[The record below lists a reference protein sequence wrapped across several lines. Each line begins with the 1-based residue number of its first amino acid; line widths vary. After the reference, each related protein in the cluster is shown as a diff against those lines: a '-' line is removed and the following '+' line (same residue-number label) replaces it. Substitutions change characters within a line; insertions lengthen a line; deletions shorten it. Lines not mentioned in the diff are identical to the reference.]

1 MWFCFPSQEGKPGQ
15 AGTGGGGWGGGTLSG
30 VGAKAVGTA
39 SVPHVSLA
47 HPPRL
52 CFWFGEYKREKQ
64 NKAFCFVWE
73 AEGEC
78 HALGERAARRGSHV
92 LSPPTGCILD
102 TRHTASHP
110 PRDGNLSI
118 PFPVPLPEYSR
129 VPALIQPL
137 VPLKPAPEPRTEDLS
152 SSASLVHPDILE
164 L

>member
-1 MWFCFPSQEGKPGQ
+1 M
-15 AGTGGGGWGGGTLSG
+15 
-30 VGAKAVGTA
+30 GTA

-52 CFWFGEYKREKQ
+52 CFWFGEHKREKQ

-92 LSPPTGCILD
+92 LSPLTGCILD
-102 TRHTASHP
+102 THHTASHP

-129 VPALIQPL
+129 VPALIPLQPL

-152 SSASLVHPDILE
+152 SSVSLAHPDILE